1 MKIARTKSQ
10 KLKLIKQVAK
20 KLNKANKQ
28 TYDTHNINHYTDSE
42 NYAKKYYGH
51 LYDATTK
58 MDADWD

>member
-1 MKIARTKSQ
+1 M
-10 KLKLIKQVAK
+10 QVAK
-20 KLNKANKQ
+20 TKKQKLNLIRKVAKRLNKAKKQ

-51 LYDATTK
+51 LYNATIK